1 MCFHSDLLTGLVL
14 ICLHVLVWSRE
25 RFIAGLI
32 KENGELELNK
42 AKNKQPNCQKVLA
55 KHF

>member
-25 RFIAGLI
+25 RFIAGLS
-32 KENGELELNK
+32 KENGWLMLK
-42 AKNKQPNCQKVLA
+42 TPQTPHWFSGKCL
-55 KHF
+55 